1 MKLKLVEM
9 CGENVGIKHFSQVI
23 DGFEVRL
30 TFSNTGVPIKTIY
43 DVGSEF
49 EHYFVIY
56 SHKNYFLYYIENE
69 MVYVMEMYDERED
82 FARTLFGIVTTSK
95 ETLEY
100 WNRRTHVKKNFEC
113 DKRYPGI
120 LSLFWMECPYFAFKI
135 TD

>member
-1 MKLKLVEM
+1 MYEIIYSPVVQEKLAALKLKLVEM

-30 TFSNTGVPIKTIY
+30 TFSNTGIPIKTIY
-43 DVGSEF
+43 DVEPEF

-56 SHKNYFLYYIENE
+56 SHKNYFLYYIESDK
-69 MVYVMEMYDERED
+69 VYVMEMYDERED

-100 WNRRTHVKKNFEC
+100 WGE
-113 DKRYPGI
+113 
-120 LSLFWMECPYFAFKI
+120 
-135 TD
+135 